1 MVYTMSEILEY
12 ANYDGQLAKIQT
24 GCDLIIES
32 AIESLAYKDSEEAYT
47 EGVEGVVN
55 AMISMVSA
63 AFKAIMD
70 FISKQVEKID
80 NIVNGKKYQAMMSP
94 EMKAKFDEVTAGK
107 DVKGIDTVELLK
119 LSKKSEAFID
129 KFMSTVNGEI
139 SKAQSD
145 PSYDTKHLK
154 DYCKN
159 AEDAYDKIYK
169 EMERVGTT
177 KKSLK
182 KADFYAMVK
191 AGNEIN
197 TSMKEY
203 KKKMNSM
210 EKQLTATI
218 KKLNKAGYL
227 KEFTEGDTEF
237 RVYNEGVISSIKSG
251 IQRVVNSIKNF
262 LNKHARACQYV
273 CAVLSSIAL
282 FSTTSAIGSERSQKS
297 SYEYRRGIRDKQRT
311 AVHDGLG
318 KDISEWIT
326 DFVHKHP
333 ELSDAEIKA
342 AVKKHKDDL
351 CAAGAAVSNA
361 GYHDKLNRD
370 SDHDKNMKQIAAGT
384 AGVAVGTVIGNHF
397 KKIADENDRKKQ
409 EAEEAKKKAES
420 KED

>member
-32 AIESLAYKDSEEAYT
+32 AIESLAYKDSKEAYT

-55 AMISMVSA
+55 AMITMVSA

-159 AEDAYDKIYK
+159 AEDVYDKIYK

-203 KKKMNSM
+203 KKKMTSM

-237 RVYNEGVISSIKSG
+237 RVYNEGVIDSIKSG
-251 IQRVVNSIKNF
+251 VQKVINSLKNF
-262 LNKHARACQYV
+262 LNKHARVCQYV
-273 CAVLSSIAL
+273 CTALSVFTVLGTVRTGVDEVKWQKHQKEYINDVKNSDKWTDEGKKEMIADTKKSAKKSGML
-282 FSTTSAIGSERSQKS
+282 TAASTASNLT
-297 SYEYRRGIRDKQRT
+297 
-311 AVHDGLG
+311 
-318 KDISEWIT
+318 
-326 DFVHKHP
+326 
-333 ELSDAEIKA
+333 
-342 AVKKHKDDL
+342 
-351 CAAGAAVSNA
+351 AAGALA
-361 GYHDKLNRD
+361 Y
-370 SDHDKNMKQIAAGT
+370 AA
-384 AGVAVGTVIGNHF
+384 AES
-397 KKIADENDRKKQ
+397 KKIADENDRKKK
-409 EAEEAKKKAES
+409 EAES

>member
-63 AFKAIMD
+63 AFKAIAD

-129 KFMSTVNGEI
+129 KFMSTVNWEI

-159 AEDAYDKIYK
+159 AEDVYDKIYK

-203 KKKMNSM
+203 KKKMTSM

-237 RVYNEGVISSIKSG
+237 RVYNEGVIDSIKSG
-251 IQRVVNSIKNF
+251 VQKVINSLKNF
-262 LNKHARACQYV
+262 LNKHARVCQYV
-273 CAVLSSIAL
+273 CTALSVFTVLGTVRTGVDEVKWQKHQKEYINDVKNSDKWTDEGKKEMIADTKKSAKKSGML
-282 FSTTSAIGSERSQKS
+282 TAASTASNLT
-297 SYEYRRGIRDKQRT
+297 
-311 AVHDGLG
+311 
-318 KDISEWIT
+318 
-326 DFVHKHP
+326 
-333 ELSDAEIKA
+333 
-342 AVKKHKDDL
+342 
-351 CAAGAAVSNA
+351 AAGALA
-361 GYHDKLNRD
+361 Y
-370 SDHDKNMKQIAAGT
+370 AA
-384 AGVAVGTVIGNHF
+384 AES
-397 KKIADENDRKKQ
+397 KKIADENDRKKK
-409 EAEEAKKKAES
+409 EAES

>member
-63 AFKAIMD
+63 AFKAIVD

-145 PSYDTKHLK
+145 PSYDTSNLK

-203 KKKMNSM
+203 KKKMHSM

-237 RVYNEGVISSIKSG
+237 RVYNEGVIESIKSG
-251 IQRVVNSIKNF
+251 IQRVVNSLKNF

-273 CAVLSSIAL
+273 CTALSVLTVLGTVKTGVNEAKWVKHEKEYLNELKDSDQWTDEGKKEMIDDTKKSIKKSRIFTTASTASNAV
-282 FSTTSAIGSERSQKS
+282 SAGAFA
-297 SYEYRRGIRDKQRT
+297 Y
-311 AVHDGLG
+311 A
-318 KDISEWIT
+318 
-326 DFVHKHP
+326 
-333 ELSDAEIKA
+333 
-342 AVKKHKDDL
+342 
-351 CAAGAAVSNA
+351 AAGA
-361 GYHDKLNRD
+361 
-370 SDHDKNMKQIAAGT
+370 
-384 AGVAVGTVIGNHF
+384 
-397 KKIADENDRKKQ
+397 KKIADENDRKKK
-409 EAEEAKKKAES
+409 EAES

>member
-47 EGVEGVVN
+47 EGVESVVN
-55 AMISMVSA
+55 AMISMVNA
-63 AFKAIMD
+63 AFKAIAD

-80 NIVNGKKYQAMMSP
+80 NIINGKKYQAMMSP

-210 EKQLTATI
+210 EKQLAATI

-237 RVYNEGVISSIKSG
+237 RVYNEGVIDSIKSG
-251 IQRVVNSIKNF
+251 VQKVINSLKNF
-262 LNKHARACQYV
+262 LNKHARVCQYV
-273 CAVLSSIAL
+273 CTALSVFTVLGTVRTGVDEVKWQKHQKEYINDVKNSDKWTDEGKKEMIADTKKSAKKSGML
-282 FSTTSAIGSERSQKS
+282 TAASTASNLT
-297 SYEYRRGIRDKQRT
+297 
-311 AVHDGLG
+311 
-318 KDISEWIT
+318 
-326 DFVHKHP
+326 
-333 ELSDAEIKA
+333 
-342 AVKKHKDDL
+342 
-351 CAAGAAVSNA
+351 AAGALA
-361 GYHDKLNRD
+361 Y
-370 SDHDKNMKQIAAGT
+370 AA
-384 AGVAVGTVIGNHF
+384 AES
-397 KKIADENDRKKQ
+397 KKIADENDRKKK
-409 EAEEAKKKAES
+409 EAES

>member
-63 AFKAIMD
+63 AFKVIAD

-203 KKKMNSM
+203 KKKMTSM

-237 RVYNEGVISSIKSG
+237 RVYNEGVIDSIKSG
-251 IQRVVNSIKNF
+251 VQKVINSLKNF
-262 LNKHARACQYV
+262 LNKHARVCQYV
-273 CAVLSSIAL
+273 CTALSVFTVLGTVRTGVDEVKWQKHQKEYINDVKNSDKWTDEGKKEMIAD
-282 FSTTSAIGSERSQKS
+282 TKKSAKKS
-297 SYEYRRGIRDKQRT
+297 GMLT
-311 AVHDGLG
+311 AVSTASNL
-318 KDISEWIT
+318 T
-326 DFVHKHP
+326 
-333 ELSDAEIKA
+333 
-342 AVKKHKDDL
+342 
-351 CAAGAAVSNA
+351 AAGALA
-361 GYHDKLNRD
+361 Y
-370 SDHDKNMKQIAAGT
+370 AA
-384 AGVAVGTVIGNHF
+384 AES
-397 KKIADENDRKKQ
+397 KKIADEQDRKKK
-409 EAEEAKKKAES
+409 EAES

>member
-47 EGVEGVVN
+47 EGVESVVN

-63 AFKAIMD
+63 AFKAIAD

-262 LNKHARACQYV
+262 LNKHARVCQYV
-273 CAVLSSIAL
+273 CMAI
-282 FSTTSAIGSERSQKS
+282 SAITGVLAYKQGDEIKEVEARGDRTVNYARDNLKKTKEK
-297 SYEYRRGIRDKQRT
+297 YEPI
-311 AVHDGLG
+311 G
-318 KDISEWIT
+318 KT
-326 DFVHKHP
+326 FGM
-333 ELSDAEIKA
+333 DAEM
-342 AVKKHKDDL
+342 VSRDPLHKDRVL
-351 CAAGAAVSNA
+351 RYTPGS
-361 GYHDKLNRD
+361 
-370 SDHDKNMKQIAAGT
+370 
-384 AGVAVGTVIGNHF
+384 
-397 KKIADENDRKKQ
+397 KIAD
-409 EAEEAKKKAES
+409 A
-420 KED
+420 

>member
-12 ANYDGQLAKIQT
+12 ANYEGQLAKIQT

-32 AIESLAYKDSEEAYT
+32 AIGSLAYRDSEEAYT

-63 AFKAIMD
+63 AFKAIVD

-251 IQRVVNSIKNF
+251 IQRVVASIKNF
-262 LNKHARACQYV
+262 LNKHARVCQYV
-273 CAVLSSIAL
+273 CMAISAVTAVLTVKSGKKIDEVDAEGDRLVTSARNRLEETKKKYEPIGKIFGKDAQMTGENPLKAKDSPKRYYHYTPASKIGDAHDRLIDTMNSTLKDSKAARNKAKGLAGASIA
-282 FSTTSAIGSERSQKS
+282 SAAAAAKF
-297 SYEYRRGIRDKQRT
+297 KQ
-311 AVHDGLG
+311 
-318 KDISEWIT
+318 
-326 DFVHKHP
+326 
-333 ELSDAEIKA
+333 
-342 AVKKHKDDL
+342 
-351 CAAGAAVSNA
+351 
-361 GYHDKLNRD
+361 
-370 SDHDKNMKQIAAGT
+370 
-384 AGVAVGTVIGNHF
+384 
-397 KKIADENDRKKQ
+397 IADENDRKKK
-409 EAEEAKKKAES
+409 EAES
-420 KED
+420 KEE

>member
-1 MVYTMSEILEY
+1 MIYTMSEILEY

-47 EGVEGVVN
+47 EGVESVVN

-63 AFKAIMD
+63 AFKAIAD

-80 NIVNGKKYQAMMSP
+80 NIINGKKYQAMMSP

-107 DVKGIDTVELLK
+107 DVRGIDTVELLK

-191 AGNEIN
+191 AGNAIN

-251 IQRVVNSIKNF
+251 IQRVVNSLKNF

-273 CAVLSSIAL
+273 CTAL
-282 FSTTSAIGSERSQKS
+282 ALLEVILIPVGRSMVDSNIEQAEKNAKDAKEMMLKDRTLWRPGKTQEEQDALREKYDKAGKKLDDDVAYLKSRRDIKKKKMVIQGSVKA
-297 SYEYRRGIRDKQRT
+297 GAFT
-311 AVHDGLG
+311 A
-318 KDISEWIT
+318 
-326 DFVHKHP
+326 
-333 ELSDAEIKA
+333 A
-342 AVKKHKDDL
+342 
-351 CAAGAAVSNA
+351 AAG
-361 GYHDKLNRD
+361 
-370 SDHDKNMKQIAAGT
+370 
-384 AGVAVGTVIGNHF
+384 F
-397 KKIADENDRKKQ
+397 KKVADDNDRKKK
-409 EAEEAKKKAES
+409 EAES

>member
-55 AMISMVSA
+55 AMITMVSA

-203 KKKMNSM
+203 KKKMTSM

-237 RVYNEGVISSIKSG
+237 RVYNEGVIDSIKSG
-251 IQRVVNSIKNF
+251 VQKVINSLKNF
-262 LNKHARACQYV
+262 LNKHARVCQYV
-273 CAVLSSIAL
+273 CTALSVFTVLGTVRTGVDEVKWQKHQKEYINDVKNSDKWTDEGKKEMIADTEKSAKKSGML
-282 FSTTSAIGSERSQKS
+282 TAASTASNLT
-297 SYEYRRGIRDKQRT
+297 
-311 AVHDGLG
+311 
-318 KDISEWIT
+318 
-326 DFVHKHP
+326 
-333 ELSDAEIKA
+333 
-342 AVKKHKDDL
+342 
-351 CAAGAAVSNA
+351 AAGALA
-361 GYHDKLNRD
+361 Y
-370 SDHDKNMKQIAAGT
+370 AA
-384 AGVAVGTVIGNHF
+384 AES
-397 KKIADENDRKKQ
+397 KKIADENDRKKK
-409 EAEEAKKKAES
+409 EAES

>member
-47 EGVEGVVN
+47 EGVESVVN

-63 AFKAIMD
+63 AFKAIAD

-177 KKSLK
+177 RKSLK

-237 RVYNEGVISSIKSG
+237 RVYNEGVIESIKSG
-251 IQRVVNSIKNF
+251 VQKVINSLKNF
-262 LNKHARACQYV
+262 LNKHARVCQYV
-273 CAVLSSIAL
+273 CTALSVFTVLGTVRTGADEVKWQKHQKKYINDVKNSDKWTDEGKKEMIADTKKSAKKSGML
-282 FSTTSAIGSERSQKS
+282 TAASTASNLT
-297 SYEYRRGIRDKQRT
+297 
-311 AVHDGLG
+311 
-318 KDISEWIT
+318 
-326 DFVHKHP
+326 
-333 ELSDAEIKA
+333 
-342 AVKKHKDDL
+342 
-351 CAAGAAVSNA
+351 AAGALA
-361 GYHDKLNRD
+361 Y
-370 SDHDKNMKQIAAGT
+370 AA
-384 AGVAVGTVIGNHF
+384 AES
-397 KKIADENDRKKQ
+397 KKIADENDRKKK
-409 EAEEAKKKAES
+409 EAES

>member
-12 ANYDGQLAKIQT
+12 ASYDGQLAKIQT

-47 EGVEGVVN
+47 EGVESVVN

-63 AFKAIMD
+63 AFKAIAD

-80 NIVNGKKYQAMMSP
+80 NIINGKKYQAMMSP

-177 KKSLK
+177 RKSLK

-237 RVYNEGVISSIKSG
+237 RVYNEGVIESIKSG
-251 IQRVVNSIKNF
+251 IQRVVNSLKNF

-273 CAVLSSIAL
+273 CTALSVFTVLGTVRTGADEVKWQKHQKKYINDVKNSDKWTDEGKKEMIADTKKSAKKSGML
-282 FSTTSAIGSERSQKS
+282 TAASTASNLT
-297 SYEYRRGIRDKQRT
+297 
-311 AVHDGLG
+311 
-318 KDISEWIT
+318 
-326 DFVHKHP
+326 
-333 ELSDAEIKA
+333 
-342 AVKKHKDDL
+342 
-351 CAAGAAVSNA
+351 AAGALA
-361 GYHDKLNRD
+361 Y
-370 SDHDKNMKQIAAGT
+370 AA
-384 AGVAVGTVIGNHF
+384 AES
-397 KKIADENDRKKQ
+397 KKIADENDRKKK
-409 EAEEAKKKAES
+409 EAES

>member
-32 AIESLAYKDSEEAYT
+32 AIESLVYKDSEEAYT

-63 AFKAIMD
+63 AFKAIAD

-159 AEDAYDKIYK
+159 AEDVYDKIYK

-203 KKKMNSM
+203 KKKMTSM

-237 RVYNEGVISSIKSG
+237 RVYNEGVIDSIKSG
-251 IQRVVNSIKNF
+251 VQKVINSLKNF
-262 LNKHARACQYV
+262 LNKHARVCQYV
-273 CAVLSSIAL
+273 CTALSVFTVLGTVRTGVDEVKWQKHQKEYINDVKNSDKWTDEGKKEMIADTKKSAKKSGML
-282 FSTTSAIGSERSQKS
+282 TAASTASNLT
-297 SYEYRRGIRDKQRT
+297 
-311 AVHDGLG
+311 
-318 KDISEWIT
+318 
-326 DFVHKHP
+326 
-333 ELSDAEIKA
+333 
-342 AVKKHKDDL
+342 
-351 CAAGAAVSNA
+351 AAGALA
-361 GYHDKLNRD
+361 Y
-370 SDHDKNMKQIAAGT
+370 AA
-384 AGVAVGTVIGNHF
+384 AES
-397 KKIADENDRKKQ
+397 KKIADENDRKKK
-409 EAEEAKKKAES
+409 EAES

>member
-63 AFKAIMD
+63 AFKAIAD

-203 KKKMNSM
+203 KKKMHSM

-251 IQRVVNSIKNF
+251 IQRVINSLKNF
-262 LNKHARACQYV
+262 CNKHARACQYV
-273 CAVLSSIAL
+273 CTALAL
-282 FSTTSAIGSERSQKS
+282 FEVIMIPVGRHMVDSNIESAEQNAKDAKELMLKDRTVWRPGKTLEEDNAIREKYDKAGKQLDDFAEHLKS
-297 SYEYRRGIRDKQRT
+297 RRDIKKKKIVAQ
-311 AVHDGLG
+311 GL
-318 KDISEWIT
+318 
-326 DFVHKHP
+326 V
-333 ELSDAEIKA
+333 KA
-342 AVKKHKDDL
+342 AGFKAA
-351 CAAGAAVSNA
+351 AAG
-361 GYHDKLNRD
+361 
-370 SDHDKNMKQIAAGT
+370 
-384 AGVAVGTVIGNHF
+384 F
-397 KKIADENDRKKQ
+397 KKVADENDRKKQ
-409 EAEEAKKKAES
+409 EAEEAKKNAES

>member
-32 AIESLAYKDSEEAYT
+32 AIESLAYKDSEKAYT

-63 AFKAIMD
+63 AFKAIAD

-80 NIVNGKKYQAMMSP
+80 NIINGKKYQAMMSP

-139 SKAQSD
+139 SKVQSD

-251 IQRVVNSIKNF
+251 IQKVINSLKNF

-273 CAVLSSIAL
+273 CAAFAGIAIL
-282 FSTTSAIGSERSQKS
+282 STTSSIGSERSQKS
-297 SYEYRRGIRDKQRT
+297 AYDYRDRRRDKVDENLHH
-311 AVHDGLG
+311 AVTGGRAGWLMDYA
-318 KDISEWIT
+318 D
-326 DFVHKHP
+326 KHP
-333 ELSDAEIKA
+333 GLSDDEYKA
-342 AVKKHKDDL
+342 AWRVHSEEILK
-351 CAAGAAVSNA
+351 ASNA
-361 GYHDKLNRD
+361 NKKEWVKDSLQRE
-370 SDHDKNMKQIAAGT
+370 SDHDTNMKNIAISGAAATIGT
-384 AGVAVGTVIGNHF
+384 IAGNHF
-397 KKIADENDRKKQ
+397 KKIADENDRKKK

>member
-63 AFKAIMD
+63 AFKAIAD

-80 NIVNGKKYQAMMSP
+80 NIINGKKYQAMMSP

-210 EKQLTATI
+210 EKQLSATI

-237 RVYNEGVISSIKSG
+237 RVYNEGVIDSIKSG
-251 IQRVVNSIKNF
+251 VQKVINSLKNF
-262 LNKHARACQYV
+262 LNKHARVCQYV
-273 CAVLSSIAL
+273 CTALSVFTVLGTVRTGVDEVKWQKHQKEYINDVKNSDKWTDEGKKEMIADTKKSAKKSGML
-282 FSTTSAIGSERSQKS
+282 TAASTASNLT
-297 SYEYRRGIRDKQRT
+297 
-311 AVHDGLG
+311 
-318 KDISEWIT
+318 
-326 DFVHKHP
+326 
-333 ELSDAEIKA
+333 
-342 AVKKHKDDL
+342 
-351 CAAGAAVSNA
+351 AAGALA
-361 GYHDKLNRD
+361 Y
-370 SDHDKNMKQIAAGT
+370 AA
-384 AGVAVGTVIGNHF
+384 AES
-397 KKIADENDRKKQ
+397 KKIADENDRKKK
-409 EAEEAKKKAES
+409 EAES

>member
-47 EGVEGVVN
+47 EGVESVVN

-63 AFKAIMD
+63 AFKAIAD

-203 KKKMNSM
+203 KKKMTFM

-237 RVYNEGVISSIKSG
+237 RVYNEGVIDSIKSG
-251 IQRVVNSIKNF
+251 VQKVINSLKNF
-262 LNKHARACQYV
+262 LNKHARVCQYV
-273 CAVLSSIAL
+273 CTALSVFTVLGTVRTGVDEVKWQKHQKEYINDVKNSDKWTDEGKKEMIADTKKSAKKSGML
-282 FSTTSAIGSERSQKS
+282 TAASTASNLT
-297 SYEYRRGIRDKQRT
+297 
-311 AVHDGLG
+311 
-318 KDISEWIT
+318 
-326 DFVHKHP
+326 
-333 ELSDAEIKA
+333 
-342 AVKKHKDDL
+342 
-351 CAAGAAVSNA
+351 AAGALA
-361 GYHDKLNRD
+361 Y
-370 SDHDKNMKQIAAGT
+370 AA
-384 AGVAVGTVIGNHF
+384 AES
-397 KKIADENDRKKQ
+397 KKIADENDRKKK
-409 EAEEAKKKAES
+409 EAES

>member
-55 AMISMVSA
+55 AMITMVSA

-203 KKKMNSM
+203 KKKMTSM

-237 RVYNEGVISSIKSG
+237 RVYNEGVIDSIKSG
-251 IQRVVNSIKNF
+251 VQKVINSLKNF
-262 LNKHARACQYV
+262 LNKHARVCQYV
-273 CAVLSSIAL
+273 CTALSVFTVLGTVRTGVDEVKWQKHQKEYINDVKNSDKWTDEGKKEMIADTKKSAKKSGML
-282 FSTTSAIGSERSQKS
+282 TAASTASNLT
-297 SYEYRRGIRDKQRT
+297 
-311 AVHDGLG
+311 
-318 KDISEWIT
+318 
-326 DFVHKHP
+326 
-333 ELSDAEIKA
+333 
-342 AVKKHKDDL
+342 
-351 CAAGAAVSNA
+351 AAGALA
-361 GYHDKLNRD
+361 Y
-370 SDHDKNMKQIAAGT
+370 AA
-384 AGVAVGTVIGNHF
+384 AES
-397 KKIADENDRKKQ
+397 KKIADENDRKKK
-409 EAEEAKKKAES
+409 EAES

>member
-63 AFKAIMD
+63 AFKAIAD

-80 NIVNGKKYQAMMSP
+80 NIINGKKYQAMMSP
-94 EMKAKFDEVTAGK
+94 EMKVKFDEVTAGK

-197 TSMKEY
+197 ISMKEY

-262 LNKHARACQYV
+262 LNKHARVCQYV
-273 CAVLSSIAL
+273 CMAI
-282 FSTTSAIGSERSQKS
+282 SAITGVLAYKQGDEIKEVEARGDRTVNYARDNLKKTKEKYEPIGKTFGMDAEMVSRDPLHKDRVLRYTPGSK
-297 SYEYRRGIRDKQRT
+297 I
-311 AVHDGLG
+311 
-318 KDISEWIT
+318 
-326 DFVHKHP
+326 
-333 ELSDAEIKA
+333 SDAQTDVLRAMNTAADNSKA
-342 AVKKHKDDL
+342 AHNKRKGLAGVSAASAVA
-351 CAAGAAVSNA
+351 AAG
-361 GYHDKLNRD
+361 
-370 SDHDKNMKQIAAGT
+370 
-384 AGVAVGTVIGNHF
+384 F
-397 KKIADENDRKKQ
+397 KKVADDNDRKKK

>member
-47 EGVEGVVN
+47 EGVESVVN

-63 AFKAIMD
+63 AFKAIVD

-237 RVYNEGVISSIKSG
+237 RVYNEGVIDSIKSG
-251 IQRVVNSIKNF
+251 VQKVINSLKNF
-262 LNKHARACQYV
+262 LNKHARVCQYV
-273 CAVLSSIAL
+273 CTALSVFTVLGTVRTGVDEVKWQKHQKEYINDVKNSDKWTDEGKKEMIADTKKSAKKSGML
-282 FSTTSAIGSERSQKS
+282 TAASTTSNL
-297 SYEYRRGIRDKQRT
+297 T
-311 AVHDGLG
+311 
-318 KDISEWIT
+318 
-326 DFVHKHP
+326 
-333 ELSDAEIKA
+333 
-342 AVKKHKDDL
+342 
-351 CAAGAAVSNA
+351 AAGALA
-361 GYHDKLNRD
+361 Y
-370 SDHDKNMKQIAAGT
+370 AA
-384 AGVAVGTVIGNHF
+384 AES
-397 KKIADENDRKKQ
+397 KKIADENDRKKK
-409 EAEEAKKKAES
+409 EAES

>member
-55 AMISMVSA
+55 AMITMVSA

-210 EKQLTATI
+210 EKQLTVTI

-262 LNKHARACQYV
+262 LNKHARVCQYV
-273 CAVLSSIAL
+273 CTALSVFTVLGTVRTGVDEVKWQKHQKEYINDVKNSDKWTDEGKKEMIADTKKSAKKSGML
-282 FSTTSAIGSERSQKS
+282 TAASTASNLT
-297 SYEYRRGIRDKQRT
+297 
-311 AVHDGLG
+311 
-318 KDISEWIT
+318 
-326 DFVHKHP
+326 
-333 ELSDAEIKA
+333 
-342 AVKKHKDDL
+342 
-351 CAAGAAVSNA
+351 AAGALA
-361 GYHDKLNRD
+361 Y
-370 SDHDKNMKQIAAGT
+370 AA
-384 AGVAVGTVIGNHF
+384 AES
-397 KKIADENDRKKQ
+397 KKIADENDRKKK
-409 EAEEAKKKAES
+409 EAES

>member
-55 AMISMVSA
+55 AMITMVSA

-182 KADFYAMVK
+182 KADFYVMVK

-203 KKKMNSM
+203 KKKMTSM

-237 RVYNEGVISSIKSG
+237 RVYNEGVIDSIKSG
-251 IQRVVNSIKNF
+251 VQKVINSLKNF
-262 LNKHARACQYV
+262 LNKHARVCQYV
-273 CAVLSSIAL
+273 CTALSVFTVLGTVRTGVDEVKWQKHQKEYINDVKNSDKWTDEGKKEMIADTKKSAKKSGML
-282 FSTTSAIGSERSQKS
+282 TAASTASNLT
-297 SYEYRRGIRDKQRT
+297 
-311 AVHDGLG
+311 
-318 KDISEWIT
+318 
-326 DFVHKHP
+326 
-333 ELSDAEIKA
+333 
-342 AVKKHKDDL
+342 
-351 CAAGAAVSNA
+351 AAGALA
-361 GYHDKLNRD
+361 Y
-370 SDHDKNMKQIAAGT
+370 AA
-384 AGVAVGTVIGNHF
+384 AES
-397 KKIADENDRKKQ
+397 KKIADENDRKKK
-409 EAEEAKKKAES
+409 EAES

>member
-47 EGVEGVVN
+47 EGVESVVN

-63 AFKAIMD
+63 AFKAIAD
-70 FISKQVEKID
+70 FISKQVENID
-80 NIVNGKKYQAMMSP
+80 NIINGKKYQAMMSP

-197 TSMKEY
+197 TSMKE
-203 KKKMNSM
+203 
-210 EKQLTATI
+210 
-218 KKLNKAGYL
+218 
-227 KEFTEGDTEF
+227 
-237 RVYNEGVISSIKSG
+237 
-251 IQRVVNSIKNF
+251 
-262 LNKHARACQYV
+262 
-273 CAVLSSIAL
+273 
-282 FSTTSAIGSERSQKS
+282 
-297 SYEYRRGIRDKQRT
+297 
-311 AVHDGLG
+311 
-318 KDISEWIT
+318 
-326 DFVHKHP
+326 
-333 ELSDAEIKA
+333 
-342 AVKKHKDDL
+342 
-351 CAAGAAVSNA
+351 
-361 GYHDKLNRD
+361 
-370 SDHDKNMKQIAAGT
+370 
-384 AGVAVGTVIGNHF
+384 
-397 KKIADENDRKKQ
+397 
-409 EAEEAKKKAES
+409 
-420 KED
+420 

>member
-55 AMISMVSA
+55 AMITMVSA
-63 AFKAIMD
+63 AFKTIMD

-94 EMKAKFDEVTAGK
+94 EMKEKFDEVTAGK

-159 AEDAYDKIYK
+159 AEDVYDKIYK

-203 KKKMNSM
+203 KKKMTSM

-237 RVYNEGVISSIKSG
+237 RVYNEGVIDSIKSG
-251 IQRVVNSIKNF
+251 VQKVINSLKNF
-262 LNKHARACQYV
+262 LNKHARVCQYV
-273 CAVLSSIAL
+273 CTALSVFTVLGTVRTGVDEVKWQKHQKEYINDVKNSDKWTDEGKKEMIADTKKSAKKSGML
-282 FSTTSAIGSERSQKS
+282 TAASTASNLT
-297 SYEYRRGIRDKQRT
+297 
-311 AVHDGLG
+311 
-318 KDISEWIT
+318 
-326 DFVHKHP
+326 
-333 ELSDAEIKA
+333 
-342 AVKKHKDDL
+342 
-351 CAAGAAVSNA
+351 AAGALA
-361 GYHDKLNRD
+361 Y
-370 SDHDKNMKQIAAGT
+370 AA
-384 AGVAVGTVIGNHF
+384 AES
-397 KKIADENDRKKQ
+397 KKIADENDRKKK
-409 EAEEAKKKAES
+409 EAES

>member
-63 AFKAIMD
+63 AFKAIAD

-210 EKQLTATI
+210 EKQLTSTI

-227 KEFTEGDTEF
+227 KEFTDGDTEF

-251 IQRVVNSIKNF
+251 IQRVLTSIKNF
-262 LNKHARACQYV
+262 CDKHAKVCYYVCSVYNRLATLGLILNGTAAVHGVRDKKNLNKVPFDA
-273 CAVLSSIAL
+273 
-282 FSTTSAIGSERSQKS
+282 
-297 SYEYRRGIRDKQRT
+297 D
-311 AVHDGLG
+311 
-318 KDISEWIT
+318 
-326 DFVHKHP
+326 
-333 ELSDAEIKA
+333 ELD
-342 AVKKHKDDL
+342 VKDDL
-351 CAAGAAVSNA
+351 NKSVN
-361 GYHDKLNRD
+361 
-370 SDHDKNMKQIAAGT
+370 KQIRNASISAGINALQI
-384 AGVAVGTVIGNHF
+384 AGSKKAKEHF
-397 KKIADENDRKKQ
+397 KKVADENDRKKK
-409 EAEEAKKKAES
+409 EAES
-420 KED
+420 KEE

>member
-55 AMISMVSA
+55 AMITMVSA
-63 AFKAIMD
+63 AFKVIAD

-203 KKKMNSM
+203 KKKMTSM

-237 RVYNEGVISSIKSG
+237 RVYNEGVIDSIKSG
-251 IQRVVNSIKNF
+251 VQKVINSLKNF
-262 LNKHARACQYV
+262 LNKHARVCQYV
-273 CAVLSSIAL
+273 CTALSVFTVLGAVRTGVDEVKWQKHQKEYINDVKNSDKWTDEGKKEMIADTKKSAKKSGML
-282 FSTTSAIGSERSQKS
+282 TAASTASNLT
-297 SYEYRRGIRDKQRT
+297 
-311 AVHDGLG
+311 
-318 KDISEWIT
+318 
-326 DFVHKHP
+326 
-333 ELSDAEIKA
+333 
-342 AVKKHKDDL
+342 
-351 CAAGAAVSNA
+351 AAGALA
-361 GYHDKLNRD
+361 Y
-370 SDHDKNMKQIAAGT
+370 AA
-384 AGVAVGTVIGNHF
+384 AES
-397 KKIADENDRKKQ
+397 KKIADENDRKKK
-409 EAEEAKKKAES
+409 EAES

>member
-63 AFKAIMD
+63 AFKAIAD

-80 NIVNGKKYQAMMSP
+80 NIINGKKYQAMMSP

-237 RVYNEGVISSIKSG
+237 RVYNEGVIDSIKSG

-273 CAVLSSIAL
+273 CTAL
-282 FSTTSAIGSERSQKS
+282 ALLEVIMIPVGRHMVDSNIELAEQNAKDAKELLLKDRMFWRPGKTQEEENALREK
-297 SYEYRRGIRDKQRT
+297 YDK
-311 AVHDGLG
+311 VG
-318 KDISEWIT
+318 KDLDDVTEHLKSRRDIKKKKI
-326 DFVHKHP
+326 VAQGLVKAGV
-333 ELSDAEIKA
+333 LKA
-342 AVKKHKDDL
+342 A
-351 CAAGAAVSNA
+351 
-361 GYHDKLNRD
+361 
-370 SDHDKNMKQIAAGT
+370 
-384 AGVAVGTVIGNHF
+384 AVGF
-397 KKIADENDRKKQ
+397 KKVADENDRKKQ
-409 EAEEAKKKAES
+409 EAEEAKKNAES

>member
-63 AFKAIMD
+63 AFKAIAD

-159 AEDAYDKIYK
+159 AEDVYDKIYK

-203 KKKMNSM
+203 KKKMTSM

-237 RVYNEGVISSIKSG
+237 RVYNEGVIDSIKSG
-251 IQRVVNSIKNF
+251 VQKVINSLKNF
-262 LNKHARACQYV
+262 LNKHARVCQYV
-273 CAVLSSIAL
+273 CTALSVFTVLGTVRTGVDEVKWQKHQKEYINDVKNSDKWTDEGKKEMIADTKKSAKKSGML
-282 FSTTSAIGSERSQKS
+282 TAASTASNLT
-297 SYEYRRGIRDKQRT
+297 
-311 AVHDGLG
+311 
-318 KDISEWIT
+318 
-326 DFVHKHP
+326 
-333 ELSDAEIKA
+333 
-342 AVKKHKDDL
+342 
-351 CAAGAAVSNA
+351 AAGALA
-361 GYHDKLNRD
+361 Y
-370 SDHDKNMKQIAAGT
+370 AA
-384 AGVAVGTVIGNHF
+384 AES
-397 KKIADENDRKKQ
+397 KKIADENDRKKK
-409 EAEEAKKKAES
+409 EAES

>member
-32 AIESLAYKDSEEAYT
+32 AIESLAYKNSEEAYT

-55 AMISMVSA
+55 AMITMVSA

-203 KKKMNSM
+203 KKKMTSM

-237 RVYNEGVISSIKSG
+237 RVYNEGVIDSIKSG
-251 IQRVVNSIKNF
+251 VQKVINSLKNF
-262 LNKHARACQYV
+262 LNKHARVCQYV
-273 CAVLSSIAL
+273 CTALSVFTVLGTVRTGVDEVKWQKHQKEYINDVKNSDKWTDEGKKEMIADTKKSAKKSGML
-282 FSTTSAIGSERSQKS
+282 TAASTASNLT
-297 SYEYRRGIRDKQRT
+297 
-311 AVHDGLG
+311 
-318 KDISEWIT
+318 
-326 DFVHKHP
+326 
-333 ELSDAEIKA
+333 
-342 AVKKHKDDL
+342 
-351 CAAGAAVSNA
+351 AAGALA
-361 GYHDKLNRD
+361 Y
-370 SDHDKNMKQIAAGT
+370 AA
-384 AGVAVGTVIGNHF
+384 AES
-397 KKIADENDRKKQ
+397 KKIADENDRKKK
-409 EAEEAKKKAES
+409 EAES

>member
-47 EGVEGVVN
+47 EGVESVVN

-63 AFKAIMD
+63 AFKAIAD

-80 NIVNGKKYQAMMSP
+80 NIINGKKYQAMMSP

-262 LNKHARACQYV
+262 LNKHARVCQYV
-273 CAVLSSIAL
+273 CMAI
-282 FSTTSAIGSERSQKS
+282 SAITGVLAYKQGDEIKEVEARGDRTVNYARDNLKKTKEK
-297 SYEYRRGIRDKQRT
+297 YEPI
-311 AVHDGLG
+311 G
-318 KDISEWIT
+318 KI
-326 DFVHKHP
+326 FGM
-333 ELSDAEIKA
+333 DAEM
-342 AVKKHKDDL
+342 VSRDPLHKDRVL
-351 CAAGAAVSNA
+351 RYTPGS
-361 GYHDKLNRD
+361 
-370 SDHDKNMKQIAAGT
+370 
-384 AGVAVGTVIGNHF
+384 
-397 KKIADENDRKKQ
+397 KIADAQTDVLRAMNTADDNSKAAHNKRKGLAGVSATTAVAAAGFKKVADDNDRKKK

>member
-47 EGVEGVVN
+47 EGVEDVVN

-63 AFKAIMD
+63 AFKAIAD

-80 NIVNGKKYQAMMSP
+80 NIINGKKYQAMMSP

-129 KFMSTVNGEI
+129 KFMSTVNVEI

-169 EMERVGTT
+169 EMERVGTR

-197 TSMKEY
+197 ISMKEY

-210 EKQLTATI
+210 EKQLTSTI

-251 IQRVVNSIKNF
+251 VQKVINSLKNF
-262 LNKHARACQYV
+262 LNKHARVCQYV
-273 CAVLSSIAL
+273 CTALSVFTVLGTVRTGVDEVKWQKHQKEYINDVKNSDKWTDEGKKEMIADTKKSAKKSGML
-282 FSTTSAIGSERSQKS
+282 TAASTASNLT
-297 SYEYRRGIRDKQRT
+297 
-311 AVHDGLG
+311 
-318 KDISEWIT
+318 
-326 DFVHKHP
+326 
-333 ELSDAEIKA
+333 
-342 AVKKHKDDL
+342 
-351 CAAGAAVSNA
+351 AAGALA
-361 GYHDKLNRD
+361 Y
-370 SDHDKNMKQIAAGT
+370 AA
-384 AGVAVGTVIGNHF
+384 AES
-397 KKIADENDRKKQ
+397 KKIADENDRKKK
-409 EAEEAKKKAES
+409 EAES

>member
-55 AMISMVSA
+55 AMITMVSA

-80 NIVNGKKYQAMMSP
+80 NNVNGKKYQAMMSP

-203 KKKMNSM
+203 KKKMTSM

-237 RVYNEGVISSIKSG
+237 RVYNEGVIDSIKSG
-251 IQRVVNSIKNF
+251 VQKVINSLKNF
-262 LNKHARACQYV
+262 LNKHARVCQYV
-273 CAVLSSIAL
+273 CTALSVFTVLGTVRTGVDEVKWQKHQKEYINDVKNSDKWTDEGKKEMIADTKKSAKKSGML
-282 FSTTSAIGSERSQKS
+282 TAASTASNLT
-297 SYEYRRGIRDKQRT
+297 
-311 AVHDGLG
+311 
-318 KDISEWIT
+318 
-326 DFVHKHP
+326 
-333 ELSDAEIKA
+333 
-342 AVKKHKDDL
+342 
-351 CAAGAAVSNA
+351 AAGALA
-361 GYHDKLNRD
+361 Y
-370 SDHDKNMKQIAAGT
+370 AA
-384 AGVAVGTVIGNHF
+384 AES
-397 KKIADENDRKKQ
+397 KKIADENDRKKK
-409 EAEEAKKKAES
+409 EAES

>member
-55 AMISMVSA
+55 AMITMVSA

-70 FISKQVEKID
+70 VISKQVEKID

-159 AEDAYDKIYK
+159 AEDVYDKIYK

-203 KKKMNSM
+203 KKKMTSM

-237 RVYNEGVISSIKSG
+237 RVYNEGVIDSIKSG
-251 IQRVVNSIKNF
+251 VQKVINSLKNF
-262 LNKHARACQYV
+262 LNKHARVCQYV
-273 CAVLSSIAL
+273 CTALSVFTVLGTVRTGVDEVKWQKHQKEYINDVKNSDKWTDEGKKEMIADTKKSAKKSGML
-282 FSTTSAIGSERSQKS
+282 TAASTASNLT
-297 SYEYRRGIRDKQRT
+297 
-311 AVHDGLG
+311 
-318 KDISEWIT
+318 
-326 DFVHKHP
+326 
-333 ELSDAEIKA
+333 
-342 AVKKHKDDL
+342 
-351 CAAGAAVSNA
+351 AAGALA
-361 GYHDKLNRD
+361 Y
-370 SDHDKNMKQIAAGT
+370 AA
-384 AGVAVGTVIGNHF
+384 AES
-397 KKIADENDRKKQ
+397 KKIADENDRKKK
-409 EAEEAKKKAES
+409 EAES

>member
-63 AFKAIMD
+63 AFKAIAD

-237 RVYNEGVISSIKSG
+237 RVYNEGVIDSIKSG
-251 IQRVVNSIKNF
+251 VQKVINSLKNF
-262 LNKHARACQYV
+262 LNKHARVCQYICTALSV
-273 CAVLSSIAL
+273 FTVLGTVRTGVDEVKWQKHQKEYINDVKNSDKWTDEGKKEMIADTKKSAKKSGML
-282 FSTTSAIGSERSQKS
+282 TAASTASNLT
-297 SYEYRRGIRDKQRT
+297 
-311 AVHDGLG
+311 
-318 KDISEWIT
+318 
-326 DFVHKHP
+326 
-333 ELSDAEIKA
+333 
-342 AVKKHKDDL
+342 
-351 CAAGAAVSNA
+351 AAGALA
-361 GYHDKLNRD
+361 Y
-370 SDHDKNMKQIAAGT
+370 AA
-384 AGVAVGTVIGNHF
+384 AES
-397 KKIADENDRKKQ
+397 KKIADENDRKKK
-409 EAEEAKKKAES
+409 EAES

>member
-63 AFKAIMD
+63 AFKAIAD

-80 NIVNGKKYQAMMSP
+80 NIINGKKYQAMMSP

-169 EMERVGTT
+169 EMERVGIT

-237 RVYNEGVISSIKSG
+237 RVYNEGVIDSIKSG
-251 IQRVVNSIKNF
+251 VQKVINSLKNF
-262 LNKHARACQYV
+262 LNKHARVCQYV
-273 CAVLSSIAL
+273 CTALSVFTVLGTVRTGVDEVKWQKHQKEYINDVKNSDKWTDEGKKEMIADTKKSAKKSGML
-282 FSTTSAIGSERSQKS
+282 TAASTASNLT
-297 SYEYRRGIRDKQRT
+297 
-311 AVHDGLG
+311 
-318 KDISEWIT
+318 
-326 DFVHKHP
+326 
-333 ELSDAEIKA
+333 
-342 AVKKHKDDL
+342 
-351 CAAGAAVSNA
+351 AAGALA
-361 GYHDKLNRD
+361 Y
-370 SDHDKNMKQIAAGT
+370 AA
-384 AGVAVGTVIGNHF
+384 AES
-397 KKIADENDRKKQ
+397 KKIADENDRKKK
-409 EAEEAKKKAES
+409 EAES

>member
-63 AFKAIMD
+63 AFKTIMD

-237 RVYNEGVISSIKSG
+237 RVYNEGVIESIKSG
-251 IQRVVNSIKNF
+251 IQRVVNSLKNF

-273 CAVLSSIAL
+273 CTALSVLTVLGTVKTGVNEVKYAKNQKKYINGDLKNSEYLTDDGKKEIADSIKK
-282 FSTTSAIGSERSQKS
+282 TVKKSAIL
-297 SYEYRRGIRDKQRT
+297 T
-311 AVHDGLG
+311 AA
-318 KDISEWIT
+318 ST
-326 DFVHKHP
+326 A
-333 ELSDAEIKA
+333 SN
-342 AVKKHKDDL
+342 AVSAGAFAYA
-351 CAAGAAVSNA
+351 AAGA
-361 GYHDKLNRD
+361 
-370 SDHDKNMKQIAAGT
+370 
-384 AGVAVGTVIGNHF
+384 
-397 KKIADENDRKKQ
+397 KKIADENDRKKK
-409 EAEEAKKKAES
+409 EAKES

>member
-55 AMISMVSA
+55 AMITMVSA

-203 KKKMNSM
+203 KKKMTSM

-251 IQRVVNSIKNF
+251 IQRVVNSLKNF

-273 CAVLSSIAL
+273 CAVLTSIAL

-297 SYEYRRGIRDKQRT
+297 AFDYRNSRRDKIDENIHY
-311 AVHDGLG
+311 AVGDGRG
-318 KDISEWIT
+318 EWLM
-326 DFVHKHP
+326 DYEEKHP
-333 ELSDAEIKA
+333 GLSIDEYKA
-342 AVKKHKDDL
+342 AWKAHEQEIFKASKANKESWFKDHKQ
-351 CAAGAAVSNA
+351 
-361 GYHDKLNRD
+361 RE
-370 SDHDKNMKQIAAGT
+370 SDHDKNMKQIAAGS
-384 AGVAVGTVIGNHF
+384 AGVAVGSVIGNHF
-397 KKIADENDRKKQ
+397 KKIADENDRKKK

>member
-47 EGVEGVVN
+47 EGVESVVN

-63 AFKAIMD
+63 AFKAIAD

-80 NIVNGKKYQAMMSP
+80 NIINGKKYQAMMSP

-177 KKSLK
+177 RKSLK

-237 RVYNEGVISSIKSG
+237 RVYNEGVIESIKSG
-251 IQRVVNSIKNF
+251 IQRVVNSLKNF

-273 CAVLSSIAL
+273 CTALSVFTVLGTVRTGADEVKWQKHQKKYINDVKNSDKWTDEGKKEMIADTKKSAKKSGML
-282 FSTTSAIGSERSQKS
+282 TAASTASNLT
-297 SYEYRRGIRDKQRT
+297 
-311 AVHDGLG
+311 
-318 KDISEWIT
+318 
-326 DFVHKHP
+326 
-333 ELSDAEIKA
+333 
-342 AVKKHKDDL
+342 
-351 CAAGAAVSNA
+351 AAGALA
-361 GYHDKLNRD
+361 Y
-370 SDHDKNMKQIAAGT
+370 AA
-384 AGVAVGTVIGNHF
+384 AES
-397 KKIADENDRKKQ
+397 KKIADENDRKKK
-409 EAEEAKKKAES
+409 EAES

>member
-47 EGVEGVVN
+47 EGVESVVN

-63 AFKAIMD
+63 AFKAIAD

-80 NIVNGKKYQAMMSP
+80 NIINGKKYQAMMSP

-237 RVYNEGVISSIKSG
+237 RVYNEGVIDSIKSG
-251 IQRVVNSIKNF
+251 VQKVINSLKNF
-262 LNKHARACQYV
+262 LNKHARVCQYV
-273 CAVLSSIAL
+273 CTALSVFTVLGTVRTGVDEVKWQKHQKEYINDVKNSDKWTDEGKKEMIADTKKSAKKSGML
-282 FSTTSAIGSERSQKS
+282 TAASTASNLT
-297 SYEYRRGIRDKQRT
+297 
-311 AVHDGLG
+311 
-318 KDISEWIT
+318 
-326 DFVHKHP
+326 
-333 ELSDAEIKA
+333 
-342 AVKKHKDDL
+342 
-351 CAAGAAVSNA
+351 AAGALA
-361 GYHDKLNRD
+361 Y
-370 SDHDKNMKQIAAGT
+370 AA
-384 AGVAVGTVIGNHF
+384 AES
-397 KKIADENDRKKQ
+397 KKIADENDRKKK
-409 EAEEAKKKAES
+409 EAES